1 MKLGKFVSPFAAY
14 GYEKDKNNKN
24 KINIDIE
31 ASKNIK
37 TIFNLYL
44 EGYGYKKIADILNEN
59 NIPPPSIYKRNKNIK
74 LNITTRNLKNIKWN
88 SNTIKTILTN
98 EIYIGNLIQEKRTTI
113 SYKNHKT
120 KLKSKEEWIKRI
132 NTHKPIIK
140 NDIFIKVQNEIKKR
154 STKKYKAKTLHNLS
168 HLVYCSKCNSLM
180 RKKSSGKHNYLVCT
194 NSEIKK
200 CNNKSIRYDKLES
213 ILLNNINIYLKDLY
227 DLNIL
232 KEIDNNK
239 LEDELNVKKNN
250 IKIEIEKLNNKIT
263 EIDNYIKNLY
273 EDKVKKIIIKEVF
286 KNLLTKYIKEKELH
300 NKELNNL
307 ITENS
312 KLIYISLN
320 DIFNKYKTIDKLDRT
335 IVKTLIKK
343 IEIEKD
349 EDNIRIIK
357 IYWNF

>member
-1 MKLGKFVSPFAAY
+1 
-14 GYEKDKNNKN
+14 
-24 KINIDIE
+24 
-31 ASKNIK
+31 
-37 TIFNLYL
+37 
-44 EGYGYKKIADILNEN
+44 
-59 NIPPPSIYKRNKNIK
+59 
-74 LNITTRNLKNIKWN
+74 
-88 SNTIKTILTN
+88 
-98 EIYIGNLIQEKRTTI
+98 
-113 SYKNHKT
+113 
-120 KLKSKEEWIKRI
+120 
-132 NTHKPIIK
+132 
-140 NDIFIKVQNEIKKR
+140 
-154 STKKYKAKTLHNLS
+154 
-168 HLVYCSKCNSLM
+168 M

-312 KLIYISLN
+312 KLIYISFN

-335 IVKTLIKK
+335 IVKTFIKK